1 MKTMNCQQ
9 FQEVL
14 PYIIESGGK
23 PDEEEHLKTCTSCTA
38 LVQDLMYIA
47 EQAKLLLPMN
57 DPNPRV
63 WNNIE
68 QSLQR
73 EGLLPE
79 GRMSRQGHITK
90 TPTQTKSWTSLGWA
104 MALTATIVFAVILIN
119 YKPQLPQNQ
128 LSAQNTSGSSPISM
142 TSDDQQLVSQL
153 AQADPD
159 ARGPYETN
167 LREVNAYISDAQ
179 AAAQRDP
186 DDAEAQE
193 LLLDAY
199 QQKEMLYQ
207 MAIARSLP

>member
-1 MKTMNCQQ
+1 
-9 FQEVL
+9 
-14 PYIIESGGK
+14 
-23 PDEEEHLKTCTSCTA
+23 
-38 LVQDLMYIA
+38 
-47 EQAKLLLPMN
+47 
-57 DPNPRV
+57 
-63 WNNIE
+63 
-68 QSLQR
+68 
-73 EGLLPE
+73 
-79 GRMSRQGHITK
+79 
-90 TPTQTKSWTSLGWA
+90 
-104 MALTATIVFAVILIN
+104 
-119 YKPQLPQNQ
+119 
-128 LSAQNTSGSSPISM
+128 M